1 MERQS
6 EAAVRDRGA
15 DLDIGMHG
23 GATLSEVAAAL
34 GISREMVRQ
43 IEYNALRKLK
53 RSPQVM
59 AMVRKML
66 EDR

>member
-1 MERQS
+1 VERPDKTD
-6 EAAVRDRGA
+6 V
-15 DLDIGMHG
+15 IGMHG
-23 GATLSEVAAAL
+23 GASLNEVAAAL

-53 RSPQVM
+53 RSPAIM

-66 EDR
+66 EGR